1 VTNAAR
7 TYSGYETLAVTRRGP
22 IGWLAFDRPEVGNAM
37 DATMLA
43 ELERAWLELD
53 ADPEVRVIVNTGNGP
68 AFQTG
73 LDVVQLSRDKEA
85 LREQSRRTRDATLKL
100 TAWHNQVWK
109 PVIAA
114 VNGTCAGGGL
124 HFVADADIVIAAES
138 ATFLDPHVSVG
149 QVSAFEVITLARTSP
164 MEAILRMALVGRHER
179 ITAERARQLG
189 ILSEVVPDA
198 ELEAARHESD
208 RILADV
214 QRQADGAAAAAAALA
229 RQRTQEV
236 IEAARAE
243 ARGAVTVQRNVRG
256 RLQDT
261 RDHIDLALDR
271 LVEED
276 TDLFATIDLTDAA
289 LAVAAEDDLGPDRG
303 DDSEGPADVPPPGQ
317 GPPTPPVPP
326 PSVRTT
332 PESNLD
338 LPYADDDDDDAGT
351 IVVDLT
357 DGRDGGGENGNGDVG
372 GIPAAPADEPDP
384 DDGGGDT
391 ADATPPVATTAA
403 GEDEDDALS
412 QMVKNAVENA
422 LRRRKGDPEPPPT
435 DPT

>member
-1 VTNAAR
+1 MSDAAHP
-7 TYSGYETLAVTRRGP
+7 YSGYETLAVERRGP

-149 QVSAFEVITLARTSP
+149 QVTAFEAITLARTSP

-179 ITAERARQLG
+179 MTAERARQLG

-198 ELEAARHESD
+198 DLEAA
-208 RILADV
+208 AM
-214 QRQADGAAAAAAALA
+214 
-229 RQRTQEV
+229 
-236 IEAARAE
+236 
-243 ARGAVTVQRNVRG
+243 
-256 RLQDT
+256 
-261 RDHIDLALDR
+261 DLAGK
-271 LVEED
+271 VAKNSPAAMA
-276 TDLFATIDLTDAA
+276 ATKKALWGALELGLTDACRA
-289 LAVAAEDDLGPDRG
+289 GAAEMMAMWGHPDQT
-303 DDSEGPADVPPPGQ
+303 EGPLAFA
-317 GPPTPPVPP
+317 
-326 PSVRTT
+326 
-332 PESNLD
+332 EK
-338 LPYADDDDDDAGT
+338 
-351 IVVDLT
+351 
-357 DGRDGGGENGNGDVG
+357 RDPNW
-372 GIPAAPADEPDP
+372 
-384 DDGGGDT
+384 
-391 ADATPPVATTAA
+391 
-403 GEDEDDALS
+403 
-412 QMVKNAVENA
+412 QQ
-422 LRRRKGDPEPPPT
+422 
-435 DPT
+435 